1 MAKKKLEDELIEK
14 KARQLRDDLDKM
26 IAKEEAFGDWGKEEL
41 VVLDWDDAV
50 VETPVK
56 PPVTQKMM
64 DEFVKDSQAER
75 MAREEAERLKWLDD
89 TQNMR
94 VVALNEACGLMKCM
108 MENVDN
114 LTIDPRLVTGWA
126 KAFADFLV
134 EGRS

>member
-1 MAKKKLEDELIEK
+1 MAKKKLEDRLLEE

-41 VVLDWDDAV
+41 VVIDWDDAV
-50 VETPVK
+50 VETPVN
-56 PPVTQKMM
+56 PHVTKKMM
-64 DEFVKDSQAER
+64 DDFVQDSQAAR

-94 VVALNEACGLMKCM
+94 VVALNEACSMYKTYLEKNS
-108 MENVDN
+108 NVVP
-114 LTIDPRLVTGWA
+114 DPKTVTYTA

-134 EGRS
+134 EGKS